1 MSAKRKMLLTGAGG
15 GLGRSIAT
23 LLLSSDWRIVGL
35 GRDPARSEFSQKE
48 FTQATIDLADLAH
61 LPEQL
66 RLVAS
71 EHGDIDSV
79 VCAAGVGRFGSLEE
93 FSYEQ
98 IRELIDINLTSQ
110 LYVVRAF
117 LPLLKRRGR
126 GDVVLIGSEAALAGG
141 ARGAVYSATKFALRG
156 FCQSLRQESA
166 AAGIRV
172 TLINPGM
179 VRTGFFDQLDFEP
192 GEDPTHAI
200 VPEDIAVAVKMVLSA
215 RPETVFDEINL
226 SPLKKVVRRKHRAP
240 LP

>member
-1 MSAKRKMLLTGAGG
+1 MSAKRKMLLTGASGG
-15 GLGRSIAT
+15 IGRSIAT
-23 LLLSSDWRIVGL
+23 LLLSSDWRIVGV
-35 GRDPARSEFSQKE
+35 GRDPARPEFSQKE
-48 FTQATIDLADLAH
+48 FSQATIDLSDLEH

-66 RLVAS
+66 RLLAS
-71 EHGDIDSV
+71 EHEDIDSV

-179 VRTGFFDQLDFEP
+179 VRTDFFDQLDFEP
-192 GEDPTHAI
+192 GEDLAHAI

-215 RPETVFDEINL
+215 RAETVFDEINL

-240 LP
+240 KP

>member
-15 GLGRSIAT
+15 GIGRSIAT
-23 LLLSSDWRIVGL
+23 LLLSSDWRIVGV
-35 GRDPARSEFSQKE
+35 GRDPARPGFSQKE
-48 FTQATIDLADLAH
+48 FSQATIDLSDLEN

-66 RLVAS
+66 RLLAS
-71 EHGDIDSV
+71 EHEDIDSV

-93 FSYEQ
+93 FSYQQ

-179 VRTGFFDQLDFEP
+179 VRTDFFDQLDFEP
-192 GEDPTHAI
+192 GEDLAHAI

-215 RPETVFDEINL
+215 RAETVFDEINL

-240 LP
+240 KP

>member
-1 MSAKRKMLLTGAGG
+1 MSAKRKMLLTGASGG
-15 GLGRSIAT
+15 IGRSIAT
-23 LLLSSDWRIVGL
+23 LLLSSDWRIVGVA
-35 GRDPARSEFSQKE
+35 RDSARPGFSQKE
-48 FTQATIDLADLAH
+48 FSQATIDLSDLEH

-66 RLVAS
+66 RLLAS
-71 EHGDIDSV
+71 EHEDIDSV

-93 FSYEQ
+93 FSYQQ

-179 VRTGFFDQLDFEP
+179 VRTDFFDQLDFEP
-192 GEDPTHAI
+192 GEDLAHAI

-215 RPETVFDEINL
+215 RAETVFDEINL

-240 LP
+240 KP

>member
-15 GLGRSIAT
+15 GIGRSIAT
-23 LLLSSDWRIVGL
+23 LLLSSDWRIVGV
-35 GRDPARSEFSQKE
+35 GRDPARPGFSQKE
-48 FTQATIDLADLAH
+48 FSQATIDLSDLEH

-66 RLVAS
+66 RLLAN

-93 FSYEQ
+93 FSYQQ

-179 VRTGFFDQLDFEP
+179 VRTDFFDQLDFEP
-192 GEDPTHAI
+192 GEDLAHAI

-215 RPETVFDEINL
+215 RAETVFDEINL

-240 LP
+240 KP

>member
-15 GLGRSIAT
+15 GIGRSIAT
-23 LLLSSDWRIVGL
+23 LLLSSDWRIVGV
-35 GRDPARSEFSQKE
+35 GRDPARPGFSQKA
-48 FTQATIDLADLAH
+48 FSQATIDLSDLEH

-66 RLVAS
+66 RLLAS
-71 EHGDIDSV
+71 EHEDIDSV

-93 FSYEQ
+93 FSYQQ

-179 VRTGFFDQLDFEP
+179 VRTDFFDQLDFEP
-192 GEDPTHAI
+192 GEDLAHAI

-215 RPETVFDEINL
+215 RAETVFDEINL
-226 SPLKKVVRRKHRAP
+226 SPLKKVVRRKHKAP
-240 LP
+240 KP

>member
-1 MSAKRKMLLTGAGG
+1 MTGAGG
-15 GLGRSIAT
+15 GIGRSIAT
-23 LLLSSDWRIVGL
+23 LLLSSDWRIVGV
-35 GRDPARSEFSQKE
+35 GRDPARPGFGQKE
-48 FTQATIDLADLAH
+48 FSQATIDLSDLEH

-66 RLVAS
+66 RLLAS
-71 EHGDIDSV
+71 EHEDIDSV

-93 FSYEQ
+93 FSYQQ

-179 VRTGFFDQLDFEP
+179 VRTGFFDQLAFEP
-192 GEDPTHAI
+192 GEDLAHAI

-215 RPETVFDEINL
+215 RAETVFDEINL

-240 LP
+240 KP

>member
-15 GLGRSIAT
+15 GIGRSIAT
-23 LLLSSDWRIVGL
+23 LLLSSDWRIVGV
-35 GRDPARSEFSQKE
+35 GRDPARPGFSQKE
-48 FTQATIDLADLAH
+48 FSQATIDLSDLEH

-66 RLVAS
+66 RLLAN
-71 EHGDIDSV
+71 EHEDIDSV

-93 FSYEQ
+93 FSYQQ

-179 VRTGFFDQLDFEP
+179 VRTEFFDQLDFEP
-192 GEDPTHAI
+192 GEDLAHAI

-215 RPETVFDEINL
+215 RAETVFDEINL

-240 LP
+240 KP

>member
-15 GLGRSIAT
+15 GIGRSIAT
-23 LLLSSDWRIVGL
+23 LLLSSDWRIVGV
-35 GRDPARSEFSQKE
+35 GRDPARPGFGQKE
-48 FTQATIDLADLAH
+48 FSQATIDLSDLEH

-66 RLVAS
+66 RLLAS
-71 EHGDIDSV
+71 EHEDIDSV

-93 FSYEQ
+93 FSYQQ

-179 VRTGFFDQLDFEP
+179 VRTDFFDQLDFEP
-192 GEDPTHAI
+192 GEDLAHAI

-215 RPETVFDEINL
+215 RAETVFDEINL

-240 LP
+240 KP

>member
-15 GLGRSIAT
+15 GIGRSIAT
-23 LLLSSDWRIVGL
+23 LLLSGDWRIVGV
-35 GRDPARSEFSQKE
+35 GRDPDRPGFSQKE
-48 FTQATIDLADLAH
+48 FSQATIDLSDLEH

-66 RLVAS
+66 RLLAS
-71 EHGDIDSV
+71 EHEDIDSV

-141 ARGAVYSATKFALRG
+141 ARGAIYSATKFALRG

-192 GEDPTHAI
+192 GEDLAHAI
-200 VPEDIAVAVKMVLSA
+200 APEDIAVAVKMVLSA
-215 RPETVFDEINL
+215 RAETVFDEINL

-240 LP
+240 KP

>member
-15 GLGRSIAT
+15 GIGRSIAA
-23 LLLSSDWRIVGL
+23 LLLSSDWRIVGV
-35 GRDPARSEFSQKE
+35 GRDPARSGFSQKE
-48 FTQATIDLADLAH
+48 FSQATIDLSDLEH

-66 RLVAS
+66 RLLAS
-71 EHGDIDSV
+71 EHKDIDSV

-93 FSYEQ
+93 FSYQQ

-179 VRTGFFDQLDFEP
+179 VRTEFFDQLDFEP
-192 GEDPTHAI
+192 GEDLAHAI
-200 VPEDIAVAVKMVLSA
+200 APEDIAVAVKMVLSA
-215 RPETVFDEINL
+215 RAETVFDEINL
-226 SPLKKVVRRKHRAP
+226 SPLKKVVRRKHKAP
-240 LP
+240 KP

>member
-1 MSAKRKMLLTGAGG
+1 MGAKRKMLLTGASGG
-15 GLGRSIAT
+15 IGRSIAT
-23 LLLSSDWRIVGL
+23 LLLSSDWRIVGV
-35 GRDPARSEFSQKE
+35 GRDPARPGFSQKE
-48 FTQATIDLADLAH
+48 FSQATIDLSDLEH

-66 RLVAS
+66 RFLAS
-71 EHGDIDSV
+71 EHEDIDSV

-141 ARGAVYSATKFALRG
+141 ARGAIYSATKFALRG

-192 GEDPTHAI
+192 GEDLAHAI
-200 VPEDIAVAVKMVLSA
+200 APEDIAVAVRMVLSA
-215 RPETVFDEINL
+215 RAETVFDEINR

-240 LP
+240 KP

>member
-15 GLGRSIAT
+15 GIGRSIAT
-23 LLLSSDWRIVGL
+23 LLLSSDWRIVGV
-35 GRDPARSEFSQKE
+35 GRDPARPGFSQKA
-48 FTQATIDLADLAH
+48 FSQATIDLSDLEH

-66 RLVAS
+66 RLLAS
-71 EHGDIDSV
+71 EHEDIDSV

-93 FSYEQ
+93 FSYQQ

-179 VRTGFFDQLDFEP
+179 VRTEFFDQLDFEP
-192 GEDPTHAI
+192 GEDLAHAI

-215 RPETVFDEINL
+215 RAETVFDEINL
-226 SPLKKVVRRKHRAP
+226 SPLKKVVRRKHKAP
-240 LP
+240 KP

>member
-1 MSAKRKMLLTGAGG
+1 MGAKRKMLLTGASGG
-15 GLGRSIAT
+15 IGRSIAT
-23 LLLSSDWRIVGL
+23 LLLSSDWRIVGV
-35 GRDPARSEFSQKE
+35 GRDPARPEFSQKE
-48 FTQATIDLADLAH
+48 FSQATIDLSDLEH

-66 RLVAS
+66 RLLAS
-71 EHGDIDSV
+71 EHEDIDSV

-93 FSYEQ
+93 FSYQQ

-179 VRTGFFDQLDFEP
+179 VRTEFFDQLDFEP
-192 GEDPTHAI
+192 GEDLAHAI

-215 RPETVFDEINL
+215 RAETVFDEINL

-240 LP
+240 KP

>member
-1 MSAKRKMLLTGAGG
+1 MSVKRKILLAGAGG
-15 GLGRSIAT
+15 GIGRSIAA

-35 GRDPARSEFSQKE
+35 GRDLVRPEFSQKD
-48 FTQATIDLADLAH
+48 FAQATIDLSDLEH

-66 RLVAS
+66 GLVAS
-71 EHGDIDSV
+71 EHGDIDGV

-93 FSYEQ
+93 FSYAQ

-110 LYVVRAF
+110 VYVARAF
-117 LPLLKRRGR
+117 LPLLKRRGG

-166 AAGIRV
+166 AAGVRV

-192 GEDPTHAI
+192 GEDLANAI
-200 VPEDIAVAVKMVLSA
+200 VPEDIAIAVKMVLSA

-226 SPLKKVVRRKHRAP
+226 SPLKKVVRRKNRVS

>member
-1 MSAKRKMLLTGAGG
+1 MSAKRKMLLTGASGG
-15 GLGRSIAT
+15 IGRSIAT
-23 LLLSSDWRIVGL
+23 LLLSSDWRIVGV
-35 GRDPARSEFSQKE
+35 GRDPARPEFSQKE
-48 FTQATIDLADLAH
+48 FSQATIDLSDLEH

-66 RLVAS
+66 RLLAS
-71 EHGDIDSV
+71 EHEDIDSV

-93 FSYEQ
+93 FSYQQ

-179 VRTGFFDQLDFEP
+179 VRTDFFDQLDFEP
-192 GEDPTHAI
+192 GEDLAHAI
-200 VPEDIAVAVKMVLSA
+200 VPEDIAVAVKMVLCA
-215 RPETVFDEINL
+215 RAETVFDEINL

-240 LP
+240 KT

>member
-15 GLGRSIAT
+15 GIGRSIAT
-23 LLLSSDWRIVGL
+23 LLLSSDWRIVGV
-35 GRDPARSEFSQKE
+35 GRDPARPGFNQKAFS
-48 FTQATIDLADLAH
+48 QATIDLSDLEH

-66 RLVAS
+66 RLLAS
-71 EHGDIDSV
+71 EHEDIDSV

-93 FSYEQ
+93 FSYQQ

-179 VRTGFFDQLDFEP
+179 VRTEFFDQLDFEP
-192 GEDPTHAI
+192 GEDPAHAI
-200 VPEDIAVAVKMVLSA
+200 APEDIAVAVKMVLSA
-215 RPETVFDEINL
+215 RAETVFDEINL
-226 SPLKKVVRRKHRAP
+226 SPLKKVVRRKHKAP
-240 LP
+240 KP

>member
-1 MSAKRKMLLTGAGG
+1 MSAKRKMLLTGASGG
-15 GLGRSIAT
+15 IGRSIAT
-23 LLLSSDWRIVGL
+23 LLLSSDWRIVGV
-35 GRDPARSEFSQKE
+35 GRDPARPEFSQKE
-48 FTQATIDLADLAH
+48 FSQATIDLSDLEH

-66 RLVAS
+66 RLLAS
-71 EHGDIDSV
+71 EHEDIDSV

-93 FSYEQ
+93 FSYQQ

-179 VRTGFFDQLDFEP
+179 VRTEFFDQLDFEP
-192 GEDPTHAI
+192 GEDLAHAI

-215 RPETVFDEINL
+215 RAETVFDEINL

-240 LP
+240 KP

>member
-15 GLGRSIAT
+15 GIGRSIAA
-23 LLLSSDWRIVGL
+23 LLLSSDWRIVGV
-35 GRDPARSEFSQKE
+35 GRDPAGSGFGQKE
-48 FTQATIDLADLAH
+48 FSQATIDLSDLEH

-66 RLVAS
+66 RLLAS
-71 EHGDIDSV
+71 EHEDIDSV

-93 FSYEQ
+93 FSYQQ

-179 VRTGFFDQLDFEP
+179 VRTDFFDQLDFEP
-192 GEDPTHAI
+192 GEDLAHAI

-215 RPETVFDEINL
+215 RAETVFDEINL
-226 SPLKKVVRRKHRAP
+226 SPLKKVVRRKHKAP
-240 LP
+240 KP

>member
-1 MSAKRKMLLTGAGG
+1 MGAKRKMLLTGAGG
-15 GLGRSIAT
+15 GIGRSIAT
-23 LLLSSDWRIVGL
+23 LLLSSDWRIVGV
-35 GRDPARSEFSQKE
+35 GRDPARPGFSQKE
-48 FTQATIDLADLAH
+48 FSQATIDLSDLEH

-66 RLVAS
+66 RFLAS
-71 EHGDIDSV
+71 EHEDIDSV

-141 ARGAVYSATKFALRG
+141 ARGAIYSATKFALRG

-179 VRTGFFDQLDFEP
+179 VRTDFFDQLDFEP
-192 GEDPTHAI
+192 GEDLAHAI
-200 VPEDIAVAVKMVLSA
+200 APEDIAVAVKMVLSA
-215 RPETVFDEINL
+215 RAETVFDEINL

-240 LP
+240 KP

>member
-1 MSAKRKMLLTGAGG
+1 MSAKRKMLLTGASGG
-15 GLGRSIAT
+15 IGRSIAT
-23 LLLSSDWRIVGL
+23 LLLSSDWRIVGV
-35 GRDPARSEFSQKE
+35 GRDPARPEFSQKE
-48 FTQATIDLADLAH
+48 FSQATIDLSDLEH

-66 RLVAS
+66 RFLAS
-71 EHGDIDSV
+71 EHEDIDSV

-93 FSYEQ
+93 FSYQQ

-179 VRTGFFDQLDFEP
+179 VRTDFFDQLDFEP
-192 GEDPTHAI
+192 GEDLAHAI

-215 RPETVFDEINL
+215 RAETVFDEINL

-240 LP
+240 KP

>member
-15 GLGRSIAT
+15 GIGRSIAT
-23 LLLSSDWRIVGL
+23 LLLSSDWRIVGV
-35 GRDPARSEFSQKE
+35 GRDPARPGFSQKA
-48 FTQATIDLADLAH
+48 FSQATIDLSDLEH

-66 RLVAS
+66 RLLAS
-71 EHGDIDSV
+71 EHEDIDSV

-93 FSYEQ
+93 FSYQQ

-179 VRTGFFDQLDFEP
+179 VRTEFFDQLDFEP
-192 GEDPTHAI
+192 GEDPAHAI
-200 VPEDIAVAVKMVLSA
+200 APEDIAVAVKMVLSA
-215 RPETVFDEINL
+215 RAETVFDEINL
-226 SPLKKVVRRKHRAP
+226 SPLKKVVRRKHKAP
-240 LP
+240 KP